1 MEIYRLKAHCQPSR
15 LGASI
20 ARLFGVTPKAIRDI
34 WRGKTWADL
43 TSQDHVEGMNL
54 TTPIGEDRP
63 AKRAKQL
70 EEPIPH
76 ADDTSQHAPE
86 CAPQP
91 ISCSILIDKNQHP
104 NPSME
109 PPARPTPVPLS
120 RPARFSTATNP
131 QIDYMLVIPPAKHR
145 QHAAPIHWPSPS
157 YADMAAPRTDGAPT
171 AFRPATSAPGC
182 VERAEAGPRA
192 DFAAGGE
199 REEGARAA
207 APQQVRPLPPLL
219 PISHNR

>member
-34 WRGKTWADL
+34 WRRKSWADL
-43 TSQDHVEGMNL
+43 TSAPHAEDMNV
-54 TTPIGEDRP
+54 TVASVDVDRP
-63 AKRAKQL
+63 TKRARRM
-70 EEPIPH
+70 EEPMPPAQDPTEFEPQTSSRSIPI
-76 ADDTSQHAPE
+76 P
-86 CAPQP
+86 
-91 ISCSILIDKNQHP
+91 KNNLAH
-104 NPSME
+104 PSME
-109 PPARPTPVPLS
+109 PLAMPSLMPCSRPT
-120 RPARFSTATNP
+120 RFSTATNP
-131 QIDYMLVIPPAKHR
+131 QIDYILLSTQPSIP
-145 QHAAPIHWPSPS
+145 AAQVHWPSPS